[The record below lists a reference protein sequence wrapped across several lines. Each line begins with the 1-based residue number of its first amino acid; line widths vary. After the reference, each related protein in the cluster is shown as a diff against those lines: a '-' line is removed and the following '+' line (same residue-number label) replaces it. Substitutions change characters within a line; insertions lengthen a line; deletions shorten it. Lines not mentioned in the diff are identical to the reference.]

1 MIGREVAWRIFAAEY
16 NSSRLEIK
24 GEGERAPS
32 YIVSPLGAMV
42 NRVFLIGVLTDLD
55 NIGAGDEPLWRGRLQ
70 DPTGNFYISS
80 GQYQPE
86 ATAALSKIEPPAFV
100 AVVGKTRTYSP
111 EEGTMYVSI
120 RPERVRIVEARER
133 DHWVLETCKATL
145 RRIDAVAD
153 AKEMAVPTADE
164 LVKLGHSPLLADGV
178 VKALA
183 HYQEV
188 DLGRYRSMV
197 VDSLK
202 FLLPEY
208 HSEMESEMPAEA
220 SQRPEEIED
229 EEAAEAADEEKEERV
244 LAIITKLDKTGKG
257 APWDEIVDEVKR
269 MGLDKTAL
277 EEVTNSLLDKGLI
290 YEPVLGRMKRI

>member
-16 NSSRLEIK
+16 NQSRLEIK

-42 NRVFLIGVLTDLD
+42 NRVFIVGVLTDLD
-55 NIGAGDEPLWRGRLQ
+55 NIGTDDEPLWRGRLQ

-86 ATAALSKIEPPAFV
+86 ATAALSKMEPPAFV

-133 DHWVLETCKATL
+133 DHWVLDTCKATL
-145 RRIDAVAD
+145 RRIDAMSE
-153 AKEMAVPTADE
+153 AKQMAAPTVDE
-164 LVKLGHSPLLADGV
+164 LVRLGNTPLLAEGV
-178 VKALA
+178 VKAVG
-183 HYQEV
+183 HYSDV
-188 DLGRYRSMV
+188 DLQRYRGMV
-197 VDSLK
+197 VDALK

-208 HSEMESEMPAEA
+208 QSELEPEMPAAAAE
-220 SQRPEEIED
+220 RPEEIED
-229 EEAAEAADEEKEERV
+229 EEEAEAADEAKEEKV
-244 LAIITKLDKTGKG
+244 LAIITRLDKSGKG
-257 APWDEIVDEVKR
+257 AAWDEIVDEVR
-269 MGLDKTAL
+269 RIGLDKTAL
-277 EEVTNSLLDKGLI
+277 EEVANSLLDKGLI

>member
-16 NSSRLEIK
+16 NQSRLEIK

-42 NRVFLIGVLTDLD
+42 NRVFIVGVLTDLD
-55 NIGAGDEPLWRGRLQ
+55 NIGTGDEPLWRGRLQ

-86 ATAALSKIEPPAFV
+86 ATAALSKMEPPAFV

-145 RRIDAVAD
+145 RRIDAMSE
-153 AKEMAVPTADE
+153 AKQMAAPTVDE
-164 LVKLGHSPLLADGV
+164 LARLGNTPLLAEGV
-178 VKALA
+178 VKAVG
-183 HYQEV
+183 HYPDV
-188 DLGRYRSMV
+188 DLQRYRGMV
-197 VDSLK
+197 VDALK

-208 HSEMESEMPAEA
+208 QSELETEMPAAAAE
-220 SQRPEEIED
+220 RPEEIED
-229 EEAAEAADEEKEERV
+229 DEEAEAAAEAKEEKV
-244 LAIITKLDKTGKG
+244 LAIITRLDKTGKG
-257 APWDEIVDEVKR
+257 AAWDEIVDEVR
-269 MGLDKTAL
+269 RIGLDKTAL